1 MHRGRFVLSQLLDF
15 IPQRSFRRWVERF
28 DGDYKARA
36 LRSWPHLVCLIFAQ
50 LTWRESL
57 RDIACCLNASPG
69 ALYHLGLPRR
79 IAHSTLGYANAHRPW
94 ELFAAVA
101 QLLLTQLHHVIPAD
115 PLVQQVRR
123 AVYILDS
130 TTIDV
135 CLSLMPWAPFEK
147 SRGALRLHTLLALQ
161 GSLPEF
167 MVLTDGRVHDVE
179 ALDRIPVPSGS
190 ILILDRG
197 YIDFQRLATLHAR
210 GVRFIV
216 RARSNLRFR
225 VTRSREVA
233 APIRC
238 DQDIRLALAATARL
252 YPQPLRR
259 IHLCADAGTSDMVL
273 LTNAQDLTADL
284 VAELYR
290 RRWDV
295 EVFFR
300 WIKQHLRIKAFF
312 GTSRNA
318 VLVQIWSALST
329 YLLVL
334 LAKHH
339 LRISQNPHTILQILS
354 LHALEKTPIRELF
367 AETTSEESCASPHNQ
382 LSLFD

>member
-1 MHRGRFVLSQLLDF
+1 MHQGRYVLAQLLDF
-15 IPQRSFRRWVERF
+15 IPQRSFHRWVQ
-28 DGDYKARA
+28 DLDADYKSQT
-36 LRSWPHLVCLIFAQ
+36 LRSWPHLVCMIFAQ

-57 RDIACCLNASPG
+57 RDIACCLNASPH
-69 ALYHLGLPRR
+69 ALYHLGLPQR

-94 ELFAAVA
+94 QVFAAVT
-101 QLLLTQLHHVIPAD
+101 QRLLTQLRHVLPAD
-115 PLVQQVRR
+115 PLVEEVRR

-147 SRGALRLHTLLALQ
+147 SRGAVRLHTLVALQ

-179 ALDRIPVPSGS
+179 ALDLIPVPPGS
-190 ILILDRG
+190 LLVLDRG
-197 YIDFQRLATLHAR
+197 YIDFKRLAALHAR
-210 GVRFIV
+210 GIRFVV

-225 VTRSREVA
+225 VIRSRPVA
-233 APIRC
+233 DPIRC
-238 DQDIRLALAATARL
+238 DQDIRLALPVTVRA
-252 YPQPLRR
+252 YPHYLRR
-259 IHLCADAGTSDMVL
+259 VHLCAHVVPSDMVL
-273 LTNAQDLTADL
+273 LTNAQDLTAGQ

-290 RRWDV
+290 RRWEV

-318 VLVQIWSALST
+318 VLIQVWSALST

-339 LRISQNPHTILQILS
+339 LAISQNLHTILQILS
-354 LHALEKTPIRELF
+354 LHSLEKLPIRELF
-367 AETTSEESCASPHNQ
+367 TQTNTKEPKTTSHNQ
-382 LSLFD
+382 LPLFT